1 MPTCVRPCGILA
13 NMADHEQLK
22 RILEG
27 AVAWN
32 EWRELNL
39 TKPDLSNAT
48 LINANL
54 SNANLST
61 AELRSANLINA
72 KLSGADLTGAK
83 LIGADLRGADLTN
96 ADLTGADL
104 TEAKLKNV
112 NLTGADLTKTQLTRA
127 VLLRTRLSQTLLT
140 EADLSSAILGET
152 TFVDTDLKQTLGLT
166 SCEHMGPSVIDHRTL
181 IRSAQLPIT
190 FLRGCGLPDTLI
202 EYLPSLLN
210 HPIQFYSCF
219 ISYSTADQTFADR
232 LYADLQHHGVRCW
245 FAPHH
250 IQAGKKIHTQL
261 DEAIRVFDRLLLI
274 LSEASM
280 ESAWVKT
287 EIAHA
292 RQKEINEQRQV
303 LFPISLVSFSRIRHW
318 KLPDADTGTDSAR
331 EIRELFIP
339 DFSNW
344 KHQDQYQKAFDGVL
358 RSLKQGDA

>member
-1 MPTCVRPCGILA
+1 M
-13 NMADHEQLK
+13 
-22 RILEG
+22 
-27 AVAWN
+27 
-32 EWRELNL
+32 NL

-48 LINANL
+48 LI
-54 SNANLST
+54 NANLST

-83 LIGADLRGADLTN
+83 LIGAKLIGADLR
-96 ADLTGADL
+96 
-104 TEAKLKNV
+104 
-112 NLTGADLTKTQLTRA
+112 GADLTKTQLTRA

-166 SCEHMGPSVIDHRTL
+166 SDEHMGPSVIDHRTL

>member
-1 MPTCVRPCGILA
+1 M
-13 NMADHEQLK
+13 
-22 RILEG
+22 
-27 AVAWN
+27 
-32 EWRELNL
+32 NL
-39 TKPDLSNAT
+39 TKPDLS
-48 LINANL
+48 NANL

-83 LIGADLRGADLTN
+83 LIGAKLIGADLR
-96 ADLTGADL
+96 
-104 TEAKLKNV
+104 
-112 NLTGADLTKTQLTRA
+112 GADLTKTQLTRA

-166 SCEHMGPSVIDHRTL
+166 SGEHMGPSVIDHRTL

>member
-1 MPTCVRPCGILA
+1 M
-13 NMADHEQLK
+13 
-22 RILEG
+22 
-27 AVAWN
+27 
-32 EWRELNL
+32 NL

-318 KLPDADTGTDSAR
+318 KLPDADTGTDSVW
-331 EIRELFIP
+331 EIRRTFHSRFQQLETSRP
-339 DFSNW
+339 VPKSVRRGA
-344 KHQDQYQKAFDGVL
+344 QKSQTGRRVGVFVE
-358 RSLKQGDA
+358 

>member
-1 MPTCVRPCGILA
+1 M
-13 NMADHEQLK
+13 
-22 RILEG
+22 
-27 AVAWN
+27 
-32 EWRELNL
+32 NL

-48 LINANL
+48 LI
-54 SNANLST
+54 NANLST

-83 LIGADLRGADLTN
+83 LIGAKLIGADLR
-96 ADLTGADL
+96 
-104 TEAKLKNV
+104 
-112 NLTGADLTKTQLTRA
+112 GADLTKTQLTRA

-166 SCEHMGPSVIDHRTL
+166 SDEHMGPSVIDHRTL

-250 IQAGKKIHTQL
+250 RYAVSCHATK
-261 DEAIRVFDRLLLI
+261 
-274 LSEASM
+274 ASQTNT
-280 ESAWVKT
+280 SK
-287 EIAHA
+287 
-292 RQKEINEQRQV
+292 
-303 LFPISLVSFSRIRHW
+303 S
-318 KLPDADTGTDSAR
+318 
-331 EIRELFIP
+331 
-339 DFSNW
+339 
-344 KHQDQYQKAFDGVL
+344 
-358 RSLKQGDA
+358 